1 MTLSSLAREGLARRP
16 GRLSGYDRFVPAP
29 IRLHRTTAVRVGAVQ
44 VGGGAPVVVQ
54 SMTMTDTADAAA
66 TAQQCIELAE
76 AGSEM
81 VRITVNTPEAAQ
93 AVPEIKQRMLDAG
106 CHAPLIGDF
115 HYNGHL
121 LLTKFP
127 GAAQALD
134 KYRINPGNVGTGKR
148 RDEQFATIC
157 QVAVDHQKAI
167 RIGVNGGSLNRE
179 LVMARMQ
186 QNTDDALGLSSEEII
201 NECMVLSAL
210 QSTELARESGVRADQ
225 IIISC
230 KVSRPRD
237 LIAVYRDL
245 ARKTTQPLHLGLTEA
260 GMGIK
265 GIAWSASALAILLN
279 EGIGDTIRVSLTPR
293 PGGDR
298 REEVY
303 AACEILQALGLRSFS
318 PAITACP
325 GCGRTTSS
333 TFQELAERI
342 QDYVRTMMPSWK
354 TKHPGVEDMSVAVMG
369 CVVNGPGESKAANIG
384 ISLPGTGESPNC
396 PVFIDG
402 QHATT
407 LRGTYDELAAAFQTL
422 IDDYVDRKYPAR

>member
-1 MTLSSLAREGLARRP
+1 MIDAMS
-16 GRLSGYDRFVPAP
+16 AP
-29 IRLHRTTAVRVGAVQ
+29 IRLHRTTGVRVGRVQ
-44 VGGGAPVVVQ
+44 VGGGAPIVVQ
-54 SMTMTDTADAAA
+54 SMTMTETADARA
-66 TAQQCIELAE
+66 TAAQCVELAE
-76 AGSEM
+76 AGSEL
-81 VRITVNTPEAAQ
+81 VRVTVNTPEAAR
-93 AVPEIKQRMLDAG
+93 AVPEIKERMLDAG
-106 CHAPLIGDF
+106 CVAPLIGDF

-121 LLTKFP
+121 LLTRFP
-127 GAAQALD
+127 DAARALD

-157 QVAVDHQKAI
+157 QVAVDHQKPV
-167 RIGVNGGSLNRE
+167 RIGVNGGSLNQE

-186 QNTDDALGLSSEEII
+186 QNTDESLGLTSDEII

-210 QSTELARESGVRADQ
+210 QSTELAQESGLRPDQ

-230 KVSRPRD
+230 KVSRPRH
-237 LIAVYRDL
+237 LLTIYRDL
-245 ARKTTQPLHLGLTEA
+245 ARKTSQPLHLGLTEA

-265 GIAWSASALAILLN
+265 GVAWSASALAILLN

-325 GCGRTTSS
+325 GCGRTTST

-342 QDYVRTMMPSWK
+342 QNYVRMMMPIWK
-354 TKHPGVEDMSVAVMG
+354 TTRPGVETMSVAVMG

-384 ISLPGTGESPNC
+384 ISLPGTGESPAC
-396 PVFIDG
+396 PIYIDG
-402 QHATT
+402 QHVTT
-407 LRGTYDELAAAFQTL
+407 LRGTYGELAAAFQKL
-422 IDDYVDRKYPAR
+422 VDDYVDRMYPGAPA

>member
-1 MTLSSLAREGLARRP
+1 MSTLK
-16 GRLSGYDRFVPAP
+16 V
-29 IRLHRTTAVRVGAVQ
+29 HRTIGVRVGAVQ

-81 VRITVNTPEAAQ
+81 VRVTVNLPEAAE

-106 CHAPLIGDF
+106 VTAPLIGDF

-121 LLTKFP
+121 LLTRYP
-127 GAAQALD
+127 LCAAALD

-148 RDEQFATIC
+148 RDEQFSTIC
-157 QVAVDHQKAI
+157 GVARDQNKPV
-167 RIGVNGGSLNRE
+167 RIGVNGGSLNQE
-179 LVMARMQ
+179 LVVSKMQ
-186 QNTDDALGLSSEEII
+186 ENTDRALGRTSEEII

-210 QSTELARESGVRADQ
+210 QSTDLALESGLRRDQ

-230 KVSRPRD
+230 KTSRPRD
-237 LIAVYRDL
+237 LIALYRDL
-245 ARKTTQPLHLGLTEA
+245 SRKTDQPLHLGLTEA
-260 GMGIK
+260 GMGMK
-265 GIAWSASALAILLN
+265 GLVWSASAMGILLN

-303 AACEILQALGLRSFS
+303 AACELLQALGLRAFS
-318 PAITACP
+318 PSVTACP

-333 TFQELAERI
+333 TFQELAERTQAYI
-342 QDYVRTMMPSWK
+342 RERMPEWK
-354 TKHPGVEDMSVAVMG
+354 TQYEGVETMTLAVMG
-369 CVVNGPGESKAANIG
+369 CVVNGPGESRAANIG
-384 ISLPGTGESPNC
+384 ISLPGTGEAPNC

-407 LRGTYDELAAAFQTL
+407 LRGTYEELAVAFRQL
-422 IDDYVDRKYPAR
+422 VDDYVSTTYAKRS